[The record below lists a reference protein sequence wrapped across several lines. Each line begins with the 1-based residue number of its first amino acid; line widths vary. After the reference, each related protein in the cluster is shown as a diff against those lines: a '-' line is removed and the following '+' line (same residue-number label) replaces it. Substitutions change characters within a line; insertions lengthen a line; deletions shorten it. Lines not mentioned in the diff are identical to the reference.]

1 MYSRVVPDVRHHG
14 HVLHLRINS
23 PSEHTA
29 AIEALVRDHPGVV
42 DLVVIPGACIE
53 PVGDVITLDVVRD
66 EADAIIGQLRALGV
80 DQRGSIIVQ
89 QPTLVISQ
97 EAAKAEK
104 RFAGSPLDAV
114 VWEEVRRRTSEDAS
128 LSITYVVFMVAAMFI
143 AAIGIMSDS
152 SILIVAAMVVGP
164 DFGPTAATAVGIA
177 TRRWGV
183 ARTAFGTLLIG
194 FGIGIVATAV
204 FTALLN
210 WLGLFGPNDVLGPR
224 PQTSFIFQPGWPS
237 LIVAMIAGVIGILS
251 LTTAKSGALIGV
263 FISVTTIPAASN
275 VGVAIVFGAW
285 SEAWGSLA
293 QLGVNILGIQVAAAL
308 TLLAQRRWMH
318 PQRRLTQGIGALDQ
332 SGL

>member
-1 MYSRVVPDVRHHG
+1 MGHHG
-14 HVLHLRINS
+14 AVLHLRINS
-23 PSEHTA
+23 PTEYTA
-29 AIEALVRDHPGVV
+29 QVEALVRNPPGVV

-53 PVGDVITLDVVRD
+53 PPGDVITLDVVRD

-89 QPTLVISQ
+89 QPTLVISH
-97 EAAKAEK
+97 EAAIAEK
-104 RFAGSPLDAV
+104 GSSGSPLDAV

-128 LSITYVVFMVAAMFI
+128 LSITYLVFMIASMFI

-183 ARTAFGTLLIG
+183 ARTAFATLLIG
-194 FGIGIVATAV
+194 FLVGIVATAA
-204 FTALLN
+204 FTAILH
-210 WLGLFGPNDVLGPR
+210 WLGFVNANDVLGPR
-224 PQTSFIFQPGWPS
+224 PQTSFIFQPGWSS
-237 LIVAMIAGVIGILS
+237 LIVAMIAGVIGMLS

-275 VGVAIVFGAW
+275 VGVALVFGAW
-285 SEAWGSLA
+285 SEAWGSLT
-293 QLGVNILGIQVAAAL
+293 QLGVNILGIQVAAGL
-308 TLLAQRRWMH
+308 TLLAQRRWMQPH
-318 PQRRLTQGIGALDQ
+318 RTVTRGLSAFG
-332 SGL
+332 SGESGV